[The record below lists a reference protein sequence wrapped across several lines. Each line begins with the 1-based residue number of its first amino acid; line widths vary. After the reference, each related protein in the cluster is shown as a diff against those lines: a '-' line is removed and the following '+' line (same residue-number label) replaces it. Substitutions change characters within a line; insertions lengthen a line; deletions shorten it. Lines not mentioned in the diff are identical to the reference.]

1 MHIGIIKFE
10 LTKGGG
16 ISHLALTLA
25 ERLCASDIDVTLVC
39 TDTYRNPNRVG
50 ILKIKTPHFPTGRSL
65 FFVKNSETALRKINT
80 DLNLVL
86 WHPGDQVAF
95 HVKRRLKTPY
105 ILIYQGFTPFKF
117 VPNHISKL
125 NLLRTYLS
133 FSVTLPAADAVVAI
147 SESMRAELKQHFSII
162 NLVKIPNGIDTKRFM
177 SNLPPE
183 PIFEKYNVSDQF
195 TLLYVGR
202 IAYSKG
208 LLNLLK
214 AARIV
219 KCRFS
224 DFQLLVAGKGTLE
237 REIQETAKRM
247 GLSQNIKLLGFVP
260 DHLLPHLYS
269 FCDIFVF
276 PTLWEGFG
284 YPPLEAMA
292 SGKPVIASSVP
303 SIREVVG
310 DAGILV
316 PPNNPRV
323 LAIEILELIDNKKKR
338 SHLGTKARHRAQ
350 KFDWSMIISR
360 YKKLL
365 ESLASS

>member
-1 MHIGIIKFE
+1 M
-10 LTKGGG
+10 
-16 ISHLALTLA
+16 
-25 ERLCASDIDVTLVC
+25 
-39 TDTYRNPNRVG
+39 
-50 ILKIKTPHFPTGRSL
+50 KIRIPHFPTGRSL
-65 FFVKNSETALRKINT
+65 FFVKNSETALRKIDT
-80 DLNLVL
+80 DLNLVF

-95 HVKRRLKTPY
+95 HAKRKIKIPY
-105 ILIYQGFTPFKF
+105 ILIYQGFTPLKF
-117 VPNHISKL
+117 VPNQISKL
-125 NLLRTYLS
+125 NILRTYLS
-133 FSVTLPAADAVVAI
+133 FSVTLPAADTVVAI
-147 SESMRAELKQHFSII
+147 SESMRAELKQHFSIT

-208 LLNLLK
+208 LLNLLQAVK
-214 AARIV
+214 IV
-219 KCRFS
+219 KSSFS
-224 DFQLLVAGKGTLE
+224 NFQLLVAGKGTLM
-237 REIQETAKRM
+237 REIQETAKLM

-260 DHLLPHLYS
+260 DHLLPYLYA

-303 SIREVVG
+303 SIRETVG

-316 PPNNPRV
+316 PPNNPRI
-323 LAIEILELIDNKKKR
+323 LATEILKLIDNKKKR
-338 SHLGTKARHRAQ
+338 SHLGTKARQRA
-350 KFDWSMIISR
+350 KSFDWSMIISR
-360 YKKLL
+360 YRKLI
-365 ESLASS
+365 ESFTSS